1 MASALPACAPIHPHP
16 STPSTISSDETST
29 SAEPQCLNRRVA
41 DNAVTLRTRK
51 FLTNRLLSRKQM
63 IVDVIHPGRPNVSHK
78 ELGEKLAKLYKSSE
92 DCVFTFGFRT
102 AFGGGKSTGFA
113 LVYDSLDEAKK
124 VEPKYRLIRHG
135 IGAKGLVSS
144 KQRKERKNR
153 AKKFRGTKKAKAA
166 TAGKK

>member
-1 MASALPACAPIHPHP
+1 M
-16 STPSTISSDETST
+16 
-29 SAEPQCLNRRVA
+29 A

-51 FLTNRLLSRKQM
+51 FITNRLLSRKQM
-63 IVDVIHPGRPNVSHK
+63 IVDVIHPGRANVSHK
-78 ELGEKLAKLYKSSE
+78 ELGERLAKLYKSTE

-113 LVYDSLDEAKK
+113 LI
-124 VEPKYRLIRHG
+124 EPKYRLIRHG
-135 IGAKGLVSS
+135 IGAKGIISS